1 MAQRKY
7 MIFVKDW
14 LVNIFPVCLLFVVS
28 EAPVEMQGSFFMEAL
43 HIRHRAKIARAFN
56 FILTPRCAALRQH
69 LHP

>member
-28 EAPVEMQGSFFMEAL
+28 EAPVEMQGSFFWLFA
-43 HIRHRAKIARAFN
+43 
-56 FILTPRCAALRQH
+56 ILYGYFFDWHEQLR
-69 LHP
+69 LKHPDQDGLCG